1 MRHLRQTDQG
11 PALDQR
17 VLLRPLSRCCPP
29 GRVAIL
35 DRKCPKVDRNC
46 PPKPSDAGRLL
57 APDHG
62 GDELLAIRAGGLS
75 GVNVTRVNEFPGR
88 DLVFAW
94 PASAA
99 ACAST
104 SEIRP
109 IADTCNSAYRS
120 R

>member
-1 MRHLRQTDQG
+1 MPKLIVQRQSASRDVTNTTTRVELPHYG
-11 PALDQR
+11 YR
-17 VLLRPLSRCCPP
+17 VLVGFALPP
-29 GRVAIL
+29 HPFEIFV
-35 DRKCPKVDRNC
+35 
-46 PPKPSDAGRLL
+46 SDAGRLL

-88 DLVFAW
+88 DLVFAC